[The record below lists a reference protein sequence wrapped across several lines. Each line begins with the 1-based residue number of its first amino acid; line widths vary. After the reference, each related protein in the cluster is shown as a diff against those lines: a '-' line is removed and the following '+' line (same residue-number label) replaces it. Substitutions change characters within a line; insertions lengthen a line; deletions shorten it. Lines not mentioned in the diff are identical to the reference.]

1 MRNDGRRRVASE
13 RAYAEARSRASAI
26 TASTPVQ
33 RAAVHSTAPLTR
45 GALTGYRQSDSGPL
59 GPPTLEGTLELEISA
74 GNGRVVPWAGRIARM
89 APVADV
95 PEIRGSCDERFA
107 GVRSALARNFRDHGE
122 VGAAVA
128 ITIEGRLV
136 VDLWAGWADRI
147 RTRPWQRD
155 TLVNVF
161 SVGKAMAA
169 LALLVLVE
177 RGQVDL
183 DAPAARYWPEF
194 AARGKSEVTVHMLLC
209 HRAGLPAI
217 RRSLP
222 RFAMYDWELM
232 TSALAAEEP
241 WWEPGRTHGYHVNTF
256 GFLIGEIVR
265 RVSGESIGAFFRREV
280 AGPLDADF
288 HFGIGP
294 EHDQRIADYLFGG
307 EPPEF
312 VDDDE
317 DRQLLV
323 RRVYL
328 NPPGLSGIGTVNT
341 RAWRAA
347 EMPSTNGH
355 ASARAVARIYS
366 ALACGGA
373 VDGIRLLG
381 METIEHAIAEAS
393 AGHES
398 TQLRPLRRGRLAR
411 IRRPRCA
418 AGLRLHDESGRSSL
432 AEPVQPR
439 PDRRGLRLALTFGGP
454 HTGGG
459 TMIASS
465 GENEDPIQ

>member
-1 MRNDGRRRVASE
+1 
-13 RAYAEARSRASAI
+13 
-26 TASTPVQ
+26 
-33 RAAVHSTAPLTR
+33 
-45 GALTGYRQSDSGPL
+45 
-59 GPPTLEGTLELEISA
+59 
-74 GNGRVVPWAGRIARM
+74 M

-95 PEIRGSCDERFA
+95 PESRGSCDDRFA

-128 ITIEGRLV
+128 IAIEGRLV
-136 VDLWAGWADRI
+136 VDLSAGWADRL
-147 RTRPWQRD
+147 RTRPWKPD

-169 LALLVLVE
+169 LSLLVLVE

-194 AARGKSEVTVHMLLC
+194 AARGKSEVTVRMLLC

-280 AGPLDADF
+280 AAPLGADF

-294 EHDQRIADYLFGG
+294 EHDQRIADYLFGD
-307 EPPEF
+307 EPPEM
-312 VDDDE
+312 VDDDDE
-317 DRQLLV
+317 RQFLL
-323 RRVYL
+323 RHVYL
-328 NPPGLSGIGTVNT
+328 NPPGLSGFGTVNT

-373 VDGIRLLG
+373 VDGVRLLRT
-381 METIEHAIAEAS
+381 ETIERAIAEAS
-393 AGHES
+393 SGPDLVLRRPS
-398 TQLRPLRRGRLAR
+398 RFGLGFQLTQPERPLGTNPRSFGHFGAGGSLGFADPDARLAFAYTMNQPG
-411 IRRPRCA
+411 PRWQNPRNRA
-418 AGLRLHDESGRSSL
+418 LIDAVYASL
-432 AEPVQPR
+432 
-439 PDRRGLRLALTFGGP
+439 
-454 HTGGG
+454 
-459 TMIASS
+459 
-465 GENEDPIQ
+465 

>member
-1 MRNDGRRRVASE
+1 
-13 RAYAEARSRASAI
+13 
-26 TASTPVQ
+26 
-33 RAAVHSTAPLTR
+33 L
-45 GALTGYRQSDSGPL
+45 
-59 GPPTLEGTLELEISA
+59 
-74 GNGRVVPWAGRIARM
+74 
-89 APVADV
+89 
-95 PEIRGSCDERFA
+95 RGSR
-107 GVRSALARNFRDHGE
+107 
-122 VGAAVA
+122 
-128 ITIEGRLV
+128 
-136 VDLWAGWADRI
+136 

-155 TLVNVF
+155 TLVDVF

-169 LALLVLVE
+169 LSLLVLVE

-194 AARGKSEVTVHMLLC
+194 AARGKSEVTVRMLLC

-280 AGPLDADF
+280 ATPLGADF

-294 EHDQRIADYLFGG
+294 EHDQRIADYLFGD
-307 EPPEF
+307 EPPEM
-312 VDDDE
+312 VDDDDE
-317 DRQLLV
+317 RQFLL
-323 RRVYL
+323 RHVYL
-328 NPPGLSGIGTVNT
+328 NPPGLSGFGTVNT

-366 ALACGGA
+366 VLACGGA
-373 VDGIRLLG
+373 IDGVRLLRT
-381 METIEHAIAEAS
+381 ETIERAIAEAS
-393 AGHES
+393 SGPDLVLRRPS
-398 TQLRPLRRGRLAR
+398 RFGLGFQLTQPERPLGTNPRSFGHFGAGGSLGFADPDAQLAFAYTMNQPG
-411 IRRPRCA
+411 PRWQNPRNRA
-418 AGLRLHDESGRSSL
+418 LIDAVYASL
-432 AEPVQPR
+432 
-439 PDRRGLRLALTFGGP
+439 
-454 HTGGG
+454 
-459 TMIASS
+459 
-465 GENEDPIQ
+465 